1 MNGDPVAGAFMDF
14 GLFVHRNAEALLE
27 RGAGPYFYIPKLES
41 AAEAAL
47 WRDAFLIAEHA
58 LGLDRGTIKAT
69 VLIETVP
76 RPSRWTRSCTSCAT
90 TARGLNAGRWDY
102 IFSMI
107 KRFRS
112 RPDFVLPDRSEVTMT
127 VPFMHAYSELLVEPA
142 TRAGRTR
149 WAACR
154 R

>member
-1 MNGDPVAGAFMDF
+1 MDF
-14 GLFVHRNAEALLE
+14 GLYVHRNAHELLE
-27 RGAGPYFYIPKLES
+27 RGSGPYFYIPKLES
-41 AAEAAL
+41 HREAAL
-47 WRDAFLIAEHA
+47 WRDAFVIAEEA

-69 VLIETVP
+69 VLIETIP
-76 RPSRWTRSCTSCAT
+76 AAFEMDAILYELRDHA
-90 TARGLNAGRWDY
+90 AGLNAGRWDY

-112 RPDFVLPDRSEVTMT
+112 RPDFVLPDRSGGDDDRAV
-127 VPFMHAYSELLVEPA
+127 HARLLASSSSRPA
-142 TRAGRTR
+142 MPAARTR